1 MKKLIALLLAL
12 LMVFSLVACG
22 AKEET
27 PAAKEEEKVEAPA
40 EKKEEAPA
48 ESKTETAENEPAAPV
63 KDTLIAVNNSEVQSC
78 DPAATTAAPTFQCLT
93 QMLETLVE
101 MDEDG
106 NYVMHLAE
114 SIEQTDD
121 LTYLVHLRQGVKF
134 HNGEEMKASDV
145 VFTFKRAMESAK
157 ASTNLTE
164 LDPAGLAEIDEY
176 TVQFKT
182 FEKIATFENVLCRNN
197 GMILNQKA
205 VEEAGEEVGRS
216 CIGTGPY
223 KFVDWQAGV
232 QITMEAFDG
241 YWGEKAS
248 IPNVIYK
255 FVDDANS
262 RMVMLEAGEADLIYS
277 VPASGVSILEEN
289 DKVVVHEQAS
299 NAVRWFFI
307 NTNVEPTNN
316 IDVRKAIAYAMD
328 TQGLTQAV
336 FGEHA
341 IAATSFF
348 APNIMGHT
356 SDLELYNYNVDKAKE
371 HLAAA
376 GYGEGELT
384 LKLTMWSQTVQNSM
398 AEIIQAQLGA
408 VGINVEI
415 EALESAAFSAA
426 LATGEIQIGL
436 ATNSNTSREPSAAAK
451 VFLSTNFPKP
461 NYAGLD
467 LPEVDALLAE
477 GLSCTDPVERE
488 AIYVKVQQLT
498 AEECCII
505 PLCYEN
511 DVYAVSADLNGFF
524 ISKSGSQKFANYSF

>member
-1 MKKLIALLLAL
+1 MKKFTRVLSF
-12 LMVFSLVACG
+12 LMVVCMLAGMFAACG
-22 AKEET
+22 TKATPAAET
-27 PAAKEEEKVEAPA
+27 PA
-40 EKKEEAPA
+40 
-48 ESKTETAENEPAAPV
+48 TNTPAAEPPAGPV
-63 KDTLIAVNNSEVQSC
+63 KDTLTVVNNSEVQSC
-78 DPAATTAAPTFQCLT
+78 DPAATTAAPTFQCLA

-101 MDEDG
+101 MDEEG

-145 VFTFKRAMESAK
+145 VFTYKRAMESAK

-164 LDPAGLAEIDEY
+164 LDPEGLAEIDEY

-182 FEKIATFENVLCRNN
+182 KEKIATFLNVLSRNN

-216 CIGTGPY
+216 CVGTGPY
-223 KFVDWQAGV
+223 KFVEWQAGV
-232 QITMEAFDG
+232 QITMVAFDE

-248 IPNVIYK
+248 IPNVVYK

-262 RMVMLEAGEADLIYS
+262 RLVMLEAGEADMIYA
-277 VPASGVSILEEN
+277 VPASGVEILKGN
-289 DKVVVHEQAS
+289 DKVVVHEQPS

-316 IDVRKAIAYAMD
+316 IDVRKAIAYALD
-328 TQGLTQAV
+328 TQGLTNAV

-341 IAATSFF
+341 IPATSFF

-356 SDLELYNYNVDKAKE
+356 SDLELYNYNVEKAKE

-398 AEIIQAQLGA
+398 AEIIQAQLGNI
-408 VGINVEI
+408 GINVEI

-461 NYAGLD
+461 NYAGLA

-511 DVYAVSADLNGFF
+511 DIFAVSADLQGFF
-524 ISKSGSQKFANYSF
+524 ISKSGNQKFANYSF